1 MIGGCE
7 VDSTG
12 SGKKKEQTVWRRQST
27 SGFHAVRTS
36 KLDEKILVSQEGLCF
51 MQLGTDLDAT
61 EKGGSSYLQHVSD
74 HIQDYTVSKSRILQS
89 EVTPL
94 EETEHPV

>member
-12 SGKKKEQTVWRRQST
+12 SEKKEQIVCRRQWT
-27 SGFHAVRTS
+27 AGFHAVRTS
-36 KLDEKILVSQEGLCF
+36 KLAENILVSQEGFCF
-51 MQLGTDLDAT
+51 MQLGTVLDAT
-61 EKGGSSYLQHVSD
+61 ENIRSSYLQHVSD
-74 HIQDYTVSKSRILQS
+74 HIQDYTVSKSRRLQS